1 MSTLM
6 ALNPMYDLMKN
17 SINLQ
22 IDNETNKNVID
33 KHCNGTTHVTE
44 IDLRQIAKDQ
54 ERVHLLHNCWLVHKI
69 ARATESPY
77 LESWEGTFH
86 ASQKLWYLS
95 THR

>member
-6 ALNPMYDLMKN
+6 ALNPMYGVMKN
-17 SINLQ
+17 AINIK
-22 IDNETNKNVID
+22 IDNETNSNVIYQNYN
-33 KHCNGTTHVTE
+33 KTTHITE
-44 IDLRQIAKDQ
+44 IDLRQMAKDQ
-54 ERVHLLHNCWLVHKI
+54 ERQHLLHNCWLVHKI

-86 ASQKLWYLS
+86 ASQRLWYLS